1 MAIPLVYNS
10 CLSVEAVDAAIEDWA
25 EVSKQIE
32 AQDKEKAE
40 WEAEQQQLREDA
52 EKAQQE
58 FEPEPREWE
67 ELAIKPF
74 ATTEQSFVVCIDTL
88 GQDRELT
95 NDQKRFALETVSK
108 FKDTWEQFENTKL
121 LADRDMRMQIVEEDK
136 EWAGEN
142 LEKLQKE
149 EETYIDEKL
158 NQYDEFDDDDHKT
171 LLGNRV
177 HLEF

>member
-1 MAIPLVYNS
+1 
-10 CLSVEAVDAAIEDWA
+10 
-25 EVSKQIE
+25 
-32 AQDKEKAE
+32 
-40 WEAEQQQLREDA
+40 
-52 EKAQQE
+52 
-58 FEPEPREWE
+58 
-67 ELAIKPF
+67 
-74 ATTEQSFVVCIDTL
+74 
-88 GQDRELT
+88 
-95 NDQKRFALETVSK
+95 
-108 FKDTWEQFENTKL
+108 
-121 LADRDMRMQIVEEDK
+121 MQIVEEDK